1 MDFTQPDARD
11 GEEQKL
17 VTDDKPVIEE
27 LRSPSNAAAAF
38 SNLKG
43 VENEASAGRLSNT
56 KRFTAELLD
65 RHHNLFRRVTSP
77 TTDTGDP
84 FEERSSIRRSTAPFL
99 MIIGTQEWSKPEN
112 PTESNGTSLTQEP
125 DSLHPSQEN
134 AEEVSAQPN
143 TLERKIAVSISNTDN
158 YGRLIMLALAAVESI
173 FPGSEDILLRS
184 LEQGDLA
191 DYSLQVEVEGA
202 GGEG

>member
-1 MDFTQPDARD
+1 
-11 GEEQKL
+11 
-17 VTDDKPVIEE
+17 
-27 LRSPSNAAAAF
+27 
-38 SNLKG
+38 
-43 VENEASAGRLSNT
+43 
-56 KRFTAELLD
+56 
-65 RHHNLFRRVTSP
+65 
-77 TTDTGDP
+77 
-84 FEERSSIRRSTAPFL
+84 

-112 PTESNGTSLTQEP
+112 PTESNETSLTQEP

-158 YGRLIMLALAAVESI
+158 YGRLIMLALAVVESI